1 MTVRNNRISNWLPT
15 VFLLLFFNSSS
26 VPISSLYKYTV
37 MPGYSNYLLYDFQ
50 ESKSSNDYIYTL
62 ILFNICTNNDDE
74 NKLLFLLKIKKLRQ
88 NCKSHSFKEWMVTL
102 TLAYLR
108 KQIFGRYQFHQ
119 SKKQISCLIYMLFPT
134 RSHLW
139 ADALKFCW
147 LNFHKGRSHLWATVL
162 KFWRLHSHRGS

>member
-1 MTVRNNRISNWLPT
+1 
-15 VFLLLFFNSSS
+15 
-26 VPISSLYKYTV
+26 

-62 ILFNICTNNDDE
+62 ILFNICTSNDDE

-108 KQIFGRYQFHQ
+108 KQIIGRYQFHQ
-119 SKKQISCLIYMLFPT
+119 SKTNLVFNLYVVPYT
-134 RSHLW
+134 
-139 ADALKFCW
+139 
-147 LNFHKGRSHLWATVL
+147 
-162 KFWRLHSHRGS
+162 